1 VSSATRLLPCLV
13 VGALIALTPAAAS
26 AAQDQ
31 SAALQWSKCGSAKNV
46 TCVDYKVPRDYDKP
60 DGAQFTI
67 HVAKVP
73 ATGKSLGSLFMNFG
87 GPGAPMAAYIEA
99 YGTTLFPNLS
109 QHFDLV
115 GVDPRGVG
123 ESQPSIDCKANQEN
137 LGIYSEPFPTP
148 FTANESQ
155 LVSKDNKYIA
165 KCVQNNPGVLQ
176 FVSTANV
183 ARDFDNIRAAMGE
196 KQLNYFGFS
205 YGTFLGATYASLFP
219 KNYRAMVLDGPV
231 DANRYINDPMQDLS
245 AQTAGFE
252 KALDRFLAA
261 CKADQTACAGFG
273 GADPEAAYDN
283 LIDQTTTTPLPANGF
298 TEDPRPVKGDDFRAA
313 ALSELYN
320 KAYWPEFARALAAAQ
335 NGDGSGIRE
344 IVDDDFYVRNPDGTF
359 DPGGDRYFT
368 IGAAEQNYGKNLDV
382 YMHAGEQAWDQF
394 PHFWLNNG
402 YVELNYGLYP
412 VKAKDAFYG
421 PFKVPNSSPTP
432 LVVAT
437 TYDPAT
443 PYHGAL
449 RLVND
454 LGNARL
460 LTMVGDGHTAY
471 GNGSDCIDADIEN
484 YLNTLALPAPGTKC
498 VQNLPFAQPT
508 ASPQVQS
515 LATEP
520 SITARYHNI
529 KGRAR

>member
-1 VSSATRLLPCLV
+1 M
-13 VGALIALTPAAAS
+13 
-26 AAQDQ
+26 
-31 SAALQWSKCGSAKNV
+31 
-46 TCVDYKVPRDYDKP
+46 
-60 DGAQFTI
+60 
-67 HVAKVP
+67 
-73 ATGKSLGSLFMNFG
+73 GSLFMNFG

-148 FTANESQ
+148 FTANENQ
-155 LVSKDNKYIA
+155 LVNKDNKYIS

-283 LIDQTTTTPLPANGF
+283 LIDQTTTHAAAGQRLHGGPASGQGRRLPRGGAVGALQQGLLAGVRPRAGRRPERRRLRHPRDRRRRLLRPQPRRHVRPGRRPLLHDRRGRA
-298 TEDPRPVKGDDFRAA
+298 ELRQEPRP
-313 ALSELYN
+313 
-320 KAYWPEFARALAAAQ
+320 
-335 NGDGSGIRE
+335 
-344 IVDDDFYVRNPDGTF
+344 
-359 DPGGDRYFT
+359 
-368 IGAAEQNYGKNLDV
+368 V

-421 PFKVPNSSPTP
+421 PFKVPNNSPTP

-471 GNGSDCIDADIEN
+471 GNGSDCIDSDIEN

-515 LATEP
+515 LATKP
-520 SITARYHNI
+520 AIVARYHDI